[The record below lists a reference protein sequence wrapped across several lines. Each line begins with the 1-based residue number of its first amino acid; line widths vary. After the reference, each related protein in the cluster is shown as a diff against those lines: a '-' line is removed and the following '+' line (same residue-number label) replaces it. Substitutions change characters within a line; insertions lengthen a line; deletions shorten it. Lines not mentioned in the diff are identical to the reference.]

1 MLYKHSRLIYM
12 PLSYISD
19 FSIKKN
25 PRNRMLYFKD
35 GKTPTEQ
42 FYKRPKTLSEMKRL
56 QSFVKQKVSQP
67 GESLSA
73 SIETQAKRDET
84 FNDFLKE

>member
-1 MLYKHSRLIYM
+1 MLYKHSKLMNMSLRC
-12 PLSYISD
+12 ISD
-19 FSIKKN
+19 FSVKKN
-25 PRNRMLYFKD
+25 PKNRMLYFKD

-67 GESLSA
+67 GESLTA

>member
-1 MLYKHSRLIYM
+1 MLYKHSKLMSM
-12 PLSYISD
+12 P
-19 FSIKKN
+19 FRNMANFNIKKN
-25 PRNRMLYFKD
+25 PNNRMLYFKD

-67 GESLSA
+67 E
-73 SIETQAKRDET
+73 ENNK
-84 FNDFLKE
+84 